1 MEQLSFH
8 TAQVEGPLDLILQ
21 LIRQHKLNI
30 YDIEIGQ
37 LLEQYLLYLQQRKEL
52 DLEVS
57 SEFLEMASRLVYMKS
72 VSLLPRHEEEEQQLK
87 SQLSGQLIEYS
98 LCKQVAAL
106 LRAAWQGNE
115 VFGRRAL
122 ELPPR
127 PYDVPHRKQDL
138 LRAYLAALG
147 KQSPPKGSQ
156 QVFEPLVARRLVSIS
171 SRVPMILRRLYEG
184 GRCSFLS
191 LFEEQKDRA
200 EIVATFLAVLE
211 LVKRRRLQLSD
222 DGRQVE
228 LLSLPSEEEQAAL
241 DSLSEEAEEA
251 DVPEIERS

>member
-52 DLEVS
+52 DLEIS

-98 LCKQVAAL
+98 LCKQVASL
-106 LRAAWQGNE
+106 LRAAWQGDQL
-115 VFGRRAL
+115 FCRKAL
-122 ELPPR
+122 ELPPG
-127 PYDVPHRKQDL
+127 PYDVPHKKQDL

-147 KQSPPKGSQ
+147 KHSPPQSSQ
-156 QVFEPLVARRLVSIS
+156 RVFEPLVARRVVSVS
-171 SRVPMILRRLYEG
+171 SRVPMILSRLYQG
-184 GRCSFLS
+184 GRCSFVS
-191 LFEEQKDRA
+191 LFAEQKDRA
-200 EIVATFLAVLE
+200 EIVATFLAILE
-211 LVKRRRLQLSD
+211 LMKRRRLQLSD

-228 LLSLPSEEEQAAL
+228 LLSLPTQEEQAAL
-241 DSLSEEAEEA
+241 DGLSDES
-251 DVPEIERS
+251 DQPTQTERS